1 MQQFL
6 KFITWQLCTAQH
18 VSGILTPI
26 IRSSTTAVAPLV
38 LPLEHGDSSAASN
51 KLEKLLHLVG
61 WFIWI
66 VWWCKDLQTL
76 KEQNIVS
83 EYMTSFVVLAV
94 LRTIASSSPN

>member
-76 KEQNIVS
+76 NEIFKS
-83 EYMTSFVVLAV
+83 AKHTKSAHKMSTSKQF
-94 LRTIASSSPN
+94 